1 VNIKVNKR
9 RENIKGM
16 SKLIE
21 YLLCEDKKEYL
32 LHEDE
37 RKKDYLLHEDKEKKT
52 SLILIHREPVSD
64 HDVR

>member
-37 RKKDYLLHEDKEKKT
+37 RKKEYLLHEDEIKKEYR
-52 SLILIHREPVSD
+52 L
-64 HDVR
+64 